1 MEQII
6 PNLDALF
13 SGVQQPKKIMKR
25 KKGEVISIPVPV
37 SLRNFGYSPLKE
49 KLPRRESLKR
59 AIRRVGLNRT
69 LLGMDGMRGVM
80 KRYPHAPRILHMRV
94 QHDSLWLS
102 QIVSKLLARE
112 KRVSPPTLSF

>member
-13 SGVQQPKKIMKR
+13 SGIQQPKKLMKR
-25 KKGEVISIPVPV
+25 KKGEVLSIPVPV

-59 AIRRVGLNRT
+59 AIKRLGLNKT
-69 LLGMDGMRGVM
+69 LLGMVGMRGIM
-80 KRYPHAPRILHMRV
+80 KRYPYAPRILHMRV
-94 QHDSLWLS
+94 QQDSLWLS
-102 QIVSKLLARE
+102 QIAPKLLARE
-112 KRVSPPTLSF
+112 KRVSPPTLFF